1 VYGWWCYSKVLLHV
15 GLGRR
20 PTVDLR
26 VVIDKGQ
33 VQPLF
38 LSELHDAFKQNDE
51 ISPFTFLKIFIDE
64 LARSYNFYSLI
75 ARNVQ

>member
-1 VYGWWCYSKVLLHV
+1 MPRNPGDKSVLLQSENHLMYRWWCYSKVLLHV

-33 VQPLF
+33 VLALF
-38 LSELHDAFKQNDE
+38 LSKLHDALKQNDE
-51 ISPFTFLKIFIDE
+51 I
-64 LARSYNFYSLI
+64 
-75 ARNVQ
+75 

>member
-1 VYGWWCYSKVLLHV
+1 MYRWWGYSEVPLHV
-15 GLGRR
+15 SLGRR

-26 VVIDKGQ
+26 VVIDEGQ

-51 ISPFTFLKIFIDE
+51 I
-64 LARSYNFYSLI
+64 
-75 ARNVQ
+75 

>member
-1 VYGWWCYSKVLLHV
+1 MYRWWCYSKVLLHV

-26 VVIDKGQ
+26 VVVDEGQ

-38 LSELHDAFKQNDE
+38 LSELHDGFKQDGE
-51 ISPFTFLKIFIDE
+51 I
-64 LARSYNFYSLI
+64 
-75 ARNVQ
+75 